1 MLAQVEMPPKATADV
16 DQSHQTSQQLQAHA
30 PRAVEDLVKTDAKVG
45 IQNYG
50 RLPLSFARGNGAR
63 LWDNAGKEYLDF
75 LGGIAVVTVGHA
87 HAGVTEAISH
97 QAATL
102 LHTANLFFIE
112 PQVRLAERLHQI
124 SGGMRAFFCNSGA
137 EANEAALKMAR
148 KWAKDKGSDRYEVI
162 TTIDSFHGRTYGSL
176 AATGQPKYHQGFEP
190 MPAGFVHVP
199 RNDIEAL
206 KAAVNERTAAIMLEP
221 IQGESGVFPM
231 TPEYLQA
238 ARELCDANGAA
249 LIFDEVQCGMGRTGT
264 FFGFESSGV
273 RPDIIAMA
281 KGLGNGVPIGC
292 LLATEEAASA
302 LAPGT
307 HGCTFGG
314 NFLST
319 AAALA
324 TLDALFSESLME
336 NATEVG
342 EYFAAALRTWG
353 EETGAVAEVRGRG
366 LMVGVTLQR
375 PLARDLM
382 KASLERGLIFN
393 AVGDT
398 ILRFLPPLCI
408 SKGDVDEAM
417 QKLGAAWNEVAK

>member
-1 MLAQVEMPPKATADV
+1 MLAQVEMPPIAADAKQDNETAEALIAV
-16 DQSHQTSQQLQAHA
+16 D
-30 PRAVEDLVKTDAKVG
+30 ELVKTDARVG
-45 IQNYG
+45 VQNYG
-50 RLPLSFARGNGAR
+50 RLPLTFARGKGAR
-63 LWDNAGKEYLDF
+63 LWDGAGKEYLDF

-102 LHTANLFFIE
+102 LHTSNIYFIE
-112 PQVRLAERLHQI
+112 PQVRLAERLHEL

-148 KWAKDKGSDRYEVI
+148 KWAKDRGSDRYEVI

-176 AATGQPKYHQGFEP
+176 AATGQPKYHEGFEP
-190 MPAGFVHVP
+190 MPAGFVYVP

-221 IQGESGVFPM
+221 IQGESGIFAM
-231 TPEYLQA
+231 TPEYMQA

-264 FFGFESSGV
+264 FFGFEASGV
-273 RPDIIAMA
+273 RPDIISMA

-292 LLATEEAASA
+292 LLATDAAASA
-302 LAPGT
+302 FVPGT

-336 NATEVG
+336 NAAEVG
-342 EYFAAALRTWG
+342 AYFADALQAWG
-353 EETGAVAEVRGRG
+353 EESGATVEVRGRG
-366 LMVGVTLQR
+366 LMVGVTLAK

-382 KASLERGLIFN
+382 KASLENGLIFN

-408 SKGDVDEAM
+408 SKADVDEAM
-417 QKLGAAWNEVAK
+417 QKLRAAWTDVSK